1 MFCAEI
7 LCMRSKAMMVQIF
20 VFKSFEFFFRLVLN
34 IVGTQGWCSA
44 KSPWYSFRGMQCRL
58 SEATSIHIRMLTT
71 ASNSSYLQR
80 LYLDSIDTCVS
91 TCTHMHTHTNIH
103 TYICT
108 HAHKKYIY
116 TYMCTCTHTCTIH
129 LLEII

>member
-1 MFCAEI
+1 MFFAEI

-44 KSPWYSFRGMQCRL
+44 KSPWYSFRSMQCRL

-80 LYLDSIDTCVS
+80 LYLDTHEHTHIHLH
-91 TCTHMHTHTNIH
+91 TCTHIN
-103 TYICT
+103 
-108 HAHKKYIY
+108 IY
-116 TYMCTCTHTCTIH
+116 THICAHAPIPAPFIY
-129 LLEII
+129 